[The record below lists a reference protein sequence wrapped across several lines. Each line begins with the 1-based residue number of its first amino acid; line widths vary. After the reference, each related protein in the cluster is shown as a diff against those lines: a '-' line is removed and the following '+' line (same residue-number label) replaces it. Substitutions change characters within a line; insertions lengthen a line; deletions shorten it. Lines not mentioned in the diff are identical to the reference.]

1 VRQGGS
7 GTASGRWAVDG
18 GGAEEDD
25 AGLSEEELRGE
36 GGRREVKGGGGRR
49 EVGVE
54 LTRGGWRG
62 GCLLAQA
69 HGRSHV
75 RVTLYHL
82 LGSCSVQPPH
92 NGNSSARWVNTARP
106 RRSGPFIKRGEEE
119 R

>member
-1 VRQGGS
+1 VAVAPRIELGFGLYGGFVADNYRGDQGVTVRLAVGGG

-54 LTRGGWRG
+54 LT
-62 GCLLAQA
+62 
-69 HGRSHV
+69 
-75 RVTLYHL
+75 
-82 LGSCSVQPPH
+82 
-92 NGNSSARWVNTARP
+92 
-106 RRSGPFIKRGEEE
+106 
-119 R
+119 